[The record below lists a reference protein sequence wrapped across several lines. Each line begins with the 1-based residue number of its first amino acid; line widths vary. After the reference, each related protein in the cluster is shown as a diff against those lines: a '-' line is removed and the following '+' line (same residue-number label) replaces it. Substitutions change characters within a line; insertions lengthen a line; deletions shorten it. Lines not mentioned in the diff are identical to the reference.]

1 VCLQFA
7 QAFPKLGGTSANR
20 ANSFAFSLHKLSRA
34 KARLYYHVAIMT
46 QRLFYVFYFVFIV
59 IWRIFV
65 AIVNKCH

>member
-46 QRLFYVFYFVFIV
+46 QRPAVGCLLAKNLILSL
-59 IWRIFV
+59 IT
-65 AIVNKCH
+65 HH